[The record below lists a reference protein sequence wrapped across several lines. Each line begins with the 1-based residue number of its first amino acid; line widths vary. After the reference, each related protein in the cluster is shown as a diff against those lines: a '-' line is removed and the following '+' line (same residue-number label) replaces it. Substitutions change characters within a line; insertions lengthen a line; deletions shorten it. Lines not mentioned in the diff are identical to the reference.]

1 MAWLDQDGKDL
12 RFAATLTIHVGQAWC
27 TPLRLLPAAATY
39 HCSCIQTERCDCSYF
54 AGVGPVELT
63 NNRLV
68 LGPPAAAKNIEN
80 RIESKQSD
88 RCPGIMKVGS
98 FTLEIINAE
107 SREPMKEFEA
117 PDGKVYIEA
126 EPDVSSIGWP
136 EV

>member
-1 MAWLDQDGKDL
+1 MCFSIYHGTRLDRLNCRSLDQDGKDL

-80 RIESKQSD
+80 RIESKQS
-88 RCPGIMKVGS
+88 
-98 FTLEIINAE
+98 INRSNPIAAPE
-107 SREPMKEFEA
+107 S
-117 PDGKVYIEA
+117 
-126 EPDVSSIGWP
+126 
-136 EV
+136 